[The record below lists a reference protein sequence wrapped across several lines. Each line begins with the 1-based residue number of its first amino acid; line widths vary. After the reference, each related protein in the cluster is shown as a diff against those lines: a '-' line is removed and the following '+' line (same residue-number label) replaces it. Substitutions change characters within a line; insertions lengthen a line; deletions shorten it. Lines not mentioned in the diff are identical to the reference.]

1 MYLTVKQQLKHLS
14 KEEYLSL
21 KELSH
26 TAKNLYNQAV
36 YNIRQYYFQEKKY
49 LNYQKNNSL
58 LKSSENYKTL
68 NSNMS
73 QQILKEVDGSFK
85 SFFNL
90 LKKKNKGMYNAKVK
104 LPSYLSKNSF
114 TTLVIGFVR
123 LNEDT
128 LVIPYSNSFKKKHK
142 KISIKIPPILL
153 DKKIKEIRI
162 IPKFNARF
170 FEIQY
175 TYEVQEEQRNL
186 DKNHALAIDFGINNL
201 VTCVTSKGK
210 SFIIDGKKLKSINQW
225 FNKENARLQSI
236 KDKQKYGKKPTLRQK
251 YLYSSRN
258 NKVNDYMS
266 KTARKIMNYCLE
278 NNIGSLVCGYNETF
292 QRNTNI
298 GKANNQTF
306 VNIPFGKLREK
317 LEYLCKLYS
326 LRFVEQ
332 EESYTSKSS
341 FFDMDIL
348 PKFEADKPQT
358 YSFLGKRIKRGLYQ
372 TSKGYIFNADV
383 NGALNILRKSNVVDL
398 EVLYS
403 RGVVDTPARIRIA

>member
-36 YNIRQYYFQEKKY
+36 YNIRQYYFQENKY

-85 SFFNL
+85 SFFSL

-104 LPSYLSKNSF
+104 LPSYLPKNSF

-128 LVIPYSNSFKKKHK
+128 FVIPYSNSFKKNHK

-170 FEIQY
+170 FEVQY

-201 VTCVTSKGK
+201 ATCVTSKGR

-266 KTARKIMNYCLE
+266 KTARKIINYCLE
-278 NNIGSLVCGYNETF
+278 NNIGTLVCGYNETF
-292 QRNTNI
+292 QRNSNI

-317 LEYLCKLYS
+317 FEYLCKLYS

-348 PKFEADKPQT
+348 PKFEADTSQT
-358 YSFLGKRIKRGLYQ
+358 YSFSGKRIKRGLYQ
-372 TSKGYIFNADV
+372 TSKDYLLNADV

-403 RGVVDTPARIRIA
+403 RGVVDTPTRIRIA

>member
-36 YNIRQYYFQEKKY
+36 YNIRQYYFQENKY

-58 LKSSENYKTL
+58 LKSSDNYKTL

-85 SFFNL
+85 SFFGL

-104 LPSYLSKNSF
+104 LPSYLPKNSF

-128 LVIPYSNSFKKKHK
+128 LVIPYSNSFKKDHK

-170 FEIQY
+170 FEVQY

-201 VTCVTSKGK
+201 ATCVTNKGK

-236 KDKQKYGKKPTLRQK
+236 KDKQKYDKKPTLRQK

-266 KTARKIMNYCLE
+266 KTARKIINYCLE
-278 NNIGSLVCGYNETF
+278 NNIGTLVCGYNETF
-292 QRNTNI
+292 QRNSNI

-317 LEYLCKLYS
+317 LEYLCKLYG
-326 LRFVEQ
+326 LIFVEQ

-348 PKFEADKPQT
+348 PKFEVDKPQT

-383 NGALNILRKSNVVDL
+383 NGALNILRKSNVVD
-398 EVLYS
+398 
-403 RGVVDTPARIRIA
+403 TPSRIRIA

>member
-36 YNIRQYYFQEKKY
+36 YNIRQYYFQENKY

-58 LKSSENYKTL
+58 LKSSDNYKTL

-85 SFFNL
+85 SFFLL

-104 LPSYLSKNSF
+104 LPSYLPKNSF

-128 LVIPYSNSFKKKHK
+128 LVIPYSNSFKKDHK

-170 FEIQY
+170 FEVQY

-201 VTCVTSKGK
+201 ATCVTNKGK

-236 KDKQKYGKKPTLRQK
+236 KDKQKYDKKPTLRQK

-266 KTARKIMNYCLE
+266 KTARKIINYCLE
-278 NNIGSLVCGYNETF
+278 NNIGTLVCGYNETF
-292 QRNTNI
+292 QRNSNI

-317 LEYLCKLYS
+317 LEYLCKLYG
-326 LRFVEQ
+326 LIFVEQ

-348 PKFEADKPQT
+348 PKFEVDKPQT

-383 NGALNILRKSNVVDL
+383 NGALNILRKSNVVD
-398 EVLYS
+398 
-403 RGVVDTPARIRIA
+403 TPARIRIA

>member
-21 KELSH
+21 RELSH

-36 YNIRQYYFQEKKY
+36 YNIRQYYFQENKY

-73 QQILKEVDGSFK
+73 QQILKEIDGSFK
-85 SFFNL
+85 SFFSL

-104 LPSYLSKNSF
+104 LPSYLPKNSF

-128 LVIPYSNSFKKKHK
+128 FVIPYSNSFKKNHK

-153 DKKIKEIRI
+153 NKKIKEIRI

-170 FEIQY
+170 FEVQY
-175 TYEVQEEQRNL
+175 TYEVEEEQRNL
-186 DKNHALAIDFGINNL
+186 DKNHVLAIDFGINNL
-201 VTCVTSKGK
+201 ATCVTSKGK

-236 KDKQKYGKKPTLRQK
+236 KDKQKYCKKPTLRQK

-266 KTARKIMNYCLE
+266 KTARKIINYCLE
-278 NNIGSLVCGYNETF
+278 NNIGTLVCGYNETF
-292 QRNTNI
+292 QRNSNI

-317 LEYLCKLYS
+317 FEYLCKLYS

-372 TSKGYIFNADV
+372 TSKGYILNADI
-383 NGALNILRKSNVVDL
+383 NGALNILRKSNVVEL

-403 RGVVDTPARIRIA
+403 RGEVDTPVRIRIA